1 MSLFGGKY
9 ENDPLVVNMSQN
21 LKFHKN
27 HHAGVFQDSHTI
39 DNGDVAR
46 SVVEWS
52 PKDAVDSE
60 EADRLCRDS
69 VRKDRIVEWAPGTIA
84 PRGVIW
90 LLPDKAD
97 QLPQQARTHPEMGPF
112 FNGWYRHQSVIRAL
126 EYKAKTE
133 SEVMEKLKFSTTPS
147 ELDDHVTKAFNKHL
161 ENAEKL
167 SQVRRGD
174 QGDEVF

>member
-9 ENDPLVVNMSQN
+9 ENDPVVVNMSQN

-27 HHAGVFQDSHTI
+27 HHAGIFRDSHTI

-52 PKDAVDSE
+52 PKDAVDSK
-60 EADRLCRDS
+60 EADRLCRSS

-90 LLPDKAD
+90 LMPDQAD
-97 QLPQQARTHPEMGPF
+97 QLPKQARTHPEMGPF
-112 FNGWYRHQSVIRAL
+112 FNGWYRHQEVIQAL

-133 SEVMEKLKFSTTPS
+133 SEVMDKLRFATNPS
-147 ELDDHVTKAFNKHL
+147 ELDDRVTKAFNNHL
-161 ENAEKL
+161 
-167 SQVRRGD
+167 D
-174 QGDEVF
+174 QIEQRAKSMNSNGNNDS